1 MPSYRAPVDETLF
14 VLNDVLHVER
24 YNNLPGFAE
33 ATPDLAAAVLSEAA
47 KFCEDVLTPLNRV
60 GDKEG
65 CKRNADGS
73 VTTPP
78 GFKDAYNKLVA
89 GGWVGASA
97 PVEFGGQGLPMFL
110 TVAVREF
117 MYSSNIAFTMYSSLA
132 LGAIATIHD
141 HGSGEQKARY
151 LPKLISGEW
160 SGTMNLTEP
169 HCGTDLGQ
177 LR

>member
-1 MPSYRAPVDETLF
+1 MDSRRGTAGNVMPTYRAPVDETLF

-33 ATPDLAAAVLSEAA
+33 TTPDLAAAVLGEAA
-47 KFCEDVLTPLNRV
+47 KLCEDVLTQLNRV

-65 CKRNADGS
+65 CKRLADGS
-73 VTTPP
+73 VITPP
-78 GFKDAYNKLVA
+78 GFKDAYDKLVA

-117 MYSSNIAFTMYSSLA
+117 MYSSNIASRCIRASRSA
-132 LGAIATIHD
+132 RSRRSTIMVRRNRKPVTCR
-141 HGSGEQKARY
+141 S
-151 LPKLISGEW
+151 
-160 SGTMNLTEP
+160 
-169 HCGTDLGQ
+169 
-177 LR
+177 